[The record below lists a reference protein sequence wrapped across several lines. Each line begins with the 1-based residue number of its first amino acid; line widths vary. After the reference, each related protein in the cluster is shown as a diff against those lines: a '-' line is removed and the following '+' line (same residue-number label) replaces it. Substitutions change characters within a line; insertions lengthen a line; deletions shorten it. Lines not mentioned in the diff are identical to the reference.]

1 MEEKTEV
8 IGEIK
13 SGNIRITVNQF
24 GKSML
29 LDIRKYFKTEDGQSA
44 PTKKG
49 ISLSKEQFLE
59 ILEILNQ
66 KKDDISK
73 LL

>member
-1 MEEKTEV
+1 MEESAGF

-13 SGNIRITVNQF
+13 SGNIRINVNKF
-24 GKSML
+24 GSSMY
-29 LDIRKYFKTEDGQSA
+29 LDIRKYFTNAENQLS

-49 ISLSKEQFLE
+49 ISLNKEQFLE
-59 ILEILNQ
+59 VLEFLSA
-66 KKDDISK
+66 KKDEIIK